1 MNVENTPVF
10 SGNMRVNVYGL
21 TPVAGSTIH
30 DRVDIANHSKVV
42 GLIYSEDKVY
52 LSDHSVI
59 YGAVTAKDI
68 DMNNNAEVHAA
79 TSCLPPLDDY
89 ELTVSPKHN
98 MH

>member
-1 MNVENTPVF
+1 
-10 SGNMRVNVYGL
+10 
-21 TPVAGSTIH
+21 
-30 DRVDIANHSKVV
+30 

-89 ELTVSPKHN
+89 ELTVSPKAQYALMCGVEKPTLTIETRN
-98 MH
+98 QGELESSWVSV